1 MRHAS
6 CLGLKE
12 LIIPNFWQLLLRFK
26 PREAIF
32 LNIGSWT
39 D

>member
-6 CLGLKE
+6 CLGPNE
-12 LIIPNFWQLLLRFK
+12 LIIFNFWRLLLRFK

-32 LNIGSWT
+32 RNIGS
-39 D
+39 